1 MSPACLAV
9 STCQVSTCPGRIAEG
24 LARLFHS
31 QLKGSSW
38 TQLHGFPKDK
48 ATLRQ
53 WVHFVRVRRAHFSM
67 TSVTANTKICSAHFK
82 EEDYDEED
90 ARMVSLGLKTERLA
104 KLIPT
109 TEPSAQHLSACRYH
123 TERHQE
129 SRDATML
136 IDAAQQ
142 ETADSVRPR
151 TVSTCAGEPEAQ
163 DGQRG
168 DTDPNFPPLTSPEQT
183 DDEDDPS
190 VISDSSW
197 VPGGHMSED
206 EEELCEEEPSHTC
219 DPHQNGID
227 KFIVCQEV
235 LMSLFALCPACCEKS
250 DSLCIMWLPTF
261 LAKPANAPQEH
272 EVTYGRRT
280 LLSLLYDTPD
290 LLLQKEHLP
299 DTLGEGRDREFG
311 DWLSV
316 FCGGG
321 QLIGM
326 NICHFDGAVI
336 FVVTRDTQL
345 VKLETILDKLEHL
358 VTLNW
363 AFASK
368 TCKTFESL
376 PGKGQCQLCKL
387 GRMRKSY

>member
-1 MSPACLAV
+1 MASRRTRQPFDSG
-9 STCQVSTCPGRIAEG
+9 STLS
-24 LARLFHS
+24 
-31 QLKGSSW
+31 
-38 TQLHGFPKDK
+38 
-48 ATLRQ
+48 
-53 WVHFVRVRRAHFSM
+53 RAHVSM

-82 EEDYDEED
+82 EDYDEGD

-109 TEPSAQHLSACRYH
+109 TGPSAQHLSACRYH

-129 SRDATML
+129 SSCYGLMIMHML

-142 ETADSVRPR
+142 ETADSVDVNDPLP
-151 TVSTCAGEPEAQ
+151 STCDTGTHTVQCEAPWKVNLKPKMVSVGTQ
-163 DGQRG
+163 TQ
-168 DTDPNFPPLTSPEQT
+168 TSPPLTSPEQT

-272 EVTYGRRT
+272 DVLRTAVAEGNAEAVRRR
-280 LLSLLYDTPD
+280 SNNAIP
-290 LLLQKEHLP
+290 LP
-299 DTLGEGRDREFG
+299 VE
-311 DWLSV
+311 
-316 FCGGG
+316 
-321 QLIGM
+321 
-326 NICHFDGAVI
+326 
-336 FVVTRDTQL
+336 
-345 VKLETILDKLEHL
+345 
-358 VTLNW
+358 
-363 AFASK
+363 
-368 TCKTFESL
+368 
-376 PGKGQCQLCKL
+376 
-387 GRMRKSY
+387 

>member
-1 MSPACLAV
+1 
-9 STCQVSTCPGRIAEG
+9 
-24 LARLFHS
+24 
-31 QLKGSSW
+31 
-38 TQLHGFPKDK
+38 
-48 ATLRQ
+48 
-53 WVHFVRVRRAHFSM
+53 M

-82 EEDYDEED
+82 EDYDGGD
-90 ARMVSLGLKTERLA
+90 ARMVSLGLKTKRLA

-142 ETADSVRPR
+142 ETADSVDVNDPLP
-151 TVSTCAGEPEAQ
+151 STCDTGTQCNVKPRGRSHGEPEAQ

-168 DTDPNFPPLTSPEQT
+168 DTDPNSPPPLTSPEQT

-272 EVTYGRRT
+272 GGET
-280 LLSLLYDTPD
+280 
-290 LLLQKEHLP
+290 QK
-299 DTLGEGRDREFG
+299 
-311 DWLSV
+311 
-316 FCGGG
+316 
-321 QLIGM
+321 
-326 NICHFDGAVI
+326 
-336 FVVTRDTQL
+336 
-345 VKLETILDKLEHL
+345 
-358 VTLNW
+358 
-363 AFASK
+363 
-368 TCKTFESL
+368 
-376 PGKGQCQLCKL
+376 
-387 GRMRKSY
+387 

>member
-1 MSPACLAV
+1 
-9 STCQVSTCPGRIAEG
+9 
-24 LARLFHS
+24 
-31 QLKGSSW
+31 
-38 TQLHGFPKDK
+38 
-48 ATLRQ
+48 
-53 WVHFVRVRRAHFSM
+53 M

-82 EEDYDEED
+82 ERDYDEED

-109 TEPSAQHLSACRYH
+109 TVLSVHTHLSACRCN

-142 ETADSVRPR
+142 ETADSVDVNDPLP
-151 TVSTCAGEPEAQ
+151 STCDTGTQCNVKP
-163 DGQRG
+163 RG
-168 DTDPNFPPLTSPEQT
+168 RSHAVQVNLKPKMVSVGTQTQTSPPLTSPEQT

-235 LMSLFALCPACCEKS
+235 LMSLFALCPACFEKS

-272 EVTYGRRT
+272 GVSRET
-280 LLSLLYDTPD
+280 
-290 LLLQKEHLP
+290 QK
-299 DTLGEGRDREFG
+299 
-311 DWLSV
+311 
-316 FCGGG
+316 
-321 QLIGM
+321 
-326 NICHFDGAVI
+326 
-336 FVVTRDTQL
+336 
-345 VKLETILDKLEHL
+345 KK
-358 VTLNW
+358 
-363 AFASK
+363 
-368 TCKTFESL
+368 
-376 PGKGQCQLCKL
+376 
-387 GRMRKSY
+387 RKSNFEKLKSSSTLTPEIHGF